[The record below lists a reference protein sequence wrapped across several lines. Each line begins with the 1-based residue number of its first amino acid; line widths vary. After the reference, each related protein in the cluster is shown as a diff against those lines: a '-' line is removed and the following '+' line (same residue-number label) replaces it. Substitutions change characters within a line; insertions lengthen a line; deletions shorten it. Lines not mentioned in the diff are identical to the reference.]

1 MSMNATSRLRG
12 FARFWR
18 VGLAIVVIAVLAI
31 GGLIAVGNRGNS
43 SLTDNDATAAGVNEP
58 AIVSATSAS
67 SYSAAAATSAPVPA
81 RTSNGAPA
89 PPATAASG
97 GSVTRSVA
105 GANSSSDAA
114 ILGAPL
120 PPQTI
125 DQQIIRTATIQF
137 TAKDVIGTQNSI
149 WNLASELGGN
159 VLTSNTTGSDD
170 TMRAEIAF
178 RVPSDRFKEALD
190 RLHGYAVKVNQEQSS
205 AQDVTE
211 DYVDL
216 QARQRNLEA
225 TVAQFQSLL
234 TKATTVDD
242 TLKVQVQLN
251 NAQSDLERVKGKLN
265 YYDQRTAFSTI
276 SATILPVPPAK
287 GAPVTPVATWSLGH
301 SVREA
306 WNRSINGLQNVADAL
321 ITVGIGGWWIEIPL
335 VFAIYLLVRRERRR
349 RPVLAPATVPVT
361 SNDSGDRADRQQ

>member
-1 MSMNATSRLRG
+1 M
-12 FARFWR
+12 
-18 VGLAIVVIAVLAI
+18 
-31 GGLIAVGNRGNS
+31 
-43 SLTDNDATAAGVNEP
+43 
-58 AIVSATSAS
+58 
-67 SYSAAAATSAPVPA
+67 
-81 RTSNGAPA
+81 
-89 PPATAASG
+89 
-97 GSVTRSVA
+97 
-105 GANSSSDAA
+105 
-114 ILGAPL
+114 
-120 PPQTI
+120 
-125 DQQIIRTATIQF
+125 ATIQF
-137 TAKDVIGTQNSI
+137 TAKDVVGTQNSI

-159 VLTSNTTGSDD
+159 VLTSNATGTDD

-276 SATILPVPPAK
+276 SATILPVSPAK
-287 GAPVTPVATWSLGH
+287 ASPIATWSLSH
-301 SVREA
+301 TVRAA
-306 WNRSINGLQNVADAL
+306 WNRSVNGLQNVADAL

-335 VFAIYLLVRRERRR
+335 ALAIYLLVRRERRR
-349 RPVLAPATVPVT
+349 RPTLAPATAPVT
-361 SNDSGDRADRQQ
+361 SSDGGNRAE

>member
-1 MSMNATSRLRG
+1 MSVNATSRLRG

-18 VGLAIVVIAVLAI
+18 VGLAMVVVAVLAI
-31 GGLIAVGNRGNS
+31 GGLIAVGNRAGSSQTNS
-43 SLTDNDATAAGVNEP
+43 DAASAGVNAP

-67 SYSAAAATSAPVPA
+67 SYSAVAATSAPAPA
-81 RTSNGAPA
+81 RTTNSAPA
-89 PPATAASG
+89 PAAAAASG
-97 GSVTRSVA
+97 GSVPRSVA
-105 GANSSSDAA
+105 GASSSSDAA
-114 ILGAPL
+114 ILGVPL

-137 TAKDVIGTQNSI
+137 TAKDVVGTQNSI

-159 VLTSNTTGSDD
+159 VLTSNATGADD
-170 TMRAEIAF
+170 TVRAEIAF

-190 RLHGYAVKVNQEQSS
+190 RLRGYAVKVNQEQSS
-205 AQDVTE
+205 AQDITE

-234 TKATTVDD
+234 AKATTVDD

-276 SATILPVPPAK
+276 SATILPVPLAK
-287 GAPVTPVATWSLGH
+287 ASPVTPVATWSLGH

-306 WNRSINGLQNVADAL
+306 WNRSVNGLQNVADAL
-321 ITVGIGGWWIEIPL
+321 ITIGIGGWWIEIPL
-335 VFAIYLLVRRERRR
+335 VLALYIFIRRERRQ
-349 RPVLAPATVPVT
+349 RPALVPTTIPVT
-361 SNDSGDRADRQQ
+361 SSDGGDRAGQ

>member
-1 MSMNATSRLRG
+1 M
-12 FARFWR
+12 
-18 VGLAIVVIAVLAI
+18 AVPPL
-31 GGLIAVGNRGNS
+31 GRRP
-43 SLTDNDATAAGVNEP
+43 AAG
-58 AIVSATSAS
+58 
-67 SYSAAAATSAPVPA
+67 
-81 RTSNGAPA
+81 
-89 PPATAASG
+89 
-97 GSVTRSVA
+97 
-105 GANSSSDAA
+105 SSSDAA
-114 ILGAPL
+114 ILNAPL

-137 TAKDVIGTQNSI
+137 TAKDVVGTQNAI

-159 VLTSNTTGSDD
+159 VLTSNTTGTDD
-170 TMRAEIAF
+170 NMRAEIAF
-178 RVPSDRFKEALD
+178 RVPSDRFKEAMD
-190 RLHGYAVKVNQEQSS
+190 RLHGYAVKVNQEQST

-211 DYVDL
+211 EYVDL

-276 SATILPVPPAK
+276 SATILPALPTKPTS
-287 GAPVTPVATWSLGH
+287 VTPVATWSLAH

-306 WNRSINGLQNVADAL
+306 WNRSVNGLQNVADAL
-321 ITVGIGGWWIEIPL
+321 ITVVIGGWWIEIPL
-335 VFAIYLLVRRERRR
+335 VLAIYLLVRRERRR
-349 RPVLAPATVPVT
+349 RPALVPATAPI
-361 SNDSGDRADRQQ
+361 SGDGSGDQTG

>member
-1 MSMNATSRLRG
+1 M
-12 FARFWR
+12 WR
-18 VGLAIVVIAVLAI
+18 IGLAVVIVAALAI
-31 GGLIAVGNRGNS
+31 GGLIAVGSRGGS
-43 SLTDNDATAAGVNEP
+43 SHRDGDITATAANRP
-58 AIVSATSAS
+58 SIVSATPAAS
-67 SYSAAAATSAPVPA
+67 YAAAAPTAPAPA
-81 RTSNGAPA
+81 RTTNSAPA
-89 PPATAASG
+89 LASNAVS
-97 GSVTRSVA
+97 GSSGTRSVA
-105 GANSSSDAA
+105 GASGSSDAA

-120 PPQTI
+120 PPTN

-137 TAKDVIGTQNSI
+137 TAKDVVGTQNSI

-159 VLTSNTTGSDD
+159 VLTSNTTGADD

-205 AQDVTE
+205 TQDVTE
-211 DYVDL
+211 EYVDL

-234 TKATTVDD
+234 AKATTVDD

-276 SATILPVPPAK
+276 AATVLPVPPAK
-287 GAPVTPVATWSLGH
+287 SSPVTPVATWSLGH

-306 WNRSINGLQNVADAL
+306 WNRSVNGLQNVVDAL
-321 ITVGIGGWWIEIPL
+321 IAVGIGGWWIEIPL
-335 VFAIYLLVRRERRR
+335 AVAIYVLVRREQRR
-349 RPVLAPATVPVT
+349 RPALVPATVPGT
-361 SNDSGDRADRQQ
+361 DLGSGEQAEP

>member
-1 MSMNATSRLRG
+1 VSATSRLRG
-12 FARFWR
+12 FAHFWR
-18 VGLAIVVIAVLAI
+18 VGLAMVVVAVLAI
-31 GGLIAVGNRGNS
+31 GGLVAVGNRGS
-43 SLTDNDATAAGVNEP
+43 SSYTDSDATSAGVNGP
-58 AIVSATSAS
+58 SIVSATSAS
-67 SYSAAAATSAPVPA
+67 SYAAAAPTSAAPA
-81 RTSNGAPA
+81 RAGNSAPA
-89 PPATAASG
+89 LAGSAANG
-97 GSVTRSVA
+97 GSVTRSASVA
-105 GANSSSDAA
+105 SSSSDAA
-114 ILGAPL
+114 ILGVPL

-125 DQQIIRTATIQF
+125 NQQIIRTATIQF
-137 TAKDVIGTQNSI
+137 TARDVVGTQNSI

-159 VLTSNTTGSDD
+159 VLTSNATGTDD

-190 RLHGYAVKVNQEQSS
+190 RLRGYAVKVNQEQSS

-211 DYVDL
+211 EYVDL

-276 SATILPVPPAK
+276 AATILPVPAAK
-287 GAPVTPVATWSLGH
+287 SSSVTPVSSWSLGH

-306 WNRSINGLQNVADAL
+306 WNRSVNGLQNVADAV
-321 ITVGIGGWWIEIPL
+321 IIVGIGGWWIEIPL
-335 VFAIYLLVRRERRR
+335 ALAIYFLVRRERRR
-349 RPVLAPATVPVT
+349 RPALAPATVPIP
-361 SNDSGDRADRQQ
+361 SDDSGERAGQ